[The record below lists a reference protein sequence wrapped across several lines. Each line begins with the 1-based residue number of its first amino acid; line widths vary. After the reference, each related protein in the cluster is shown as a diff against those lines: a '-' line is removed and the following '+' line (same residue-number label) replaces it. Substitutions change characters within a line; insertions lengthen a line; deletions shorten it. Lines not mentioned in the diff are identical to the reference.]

1 METWA
6 GEARALFY
14 SWLCREGPSLSC
26 MLPEEGQPGPPSP
39 FLDFSRNCPCPQPV
53 IPPKS

>member
-26 MLPEEGQPGPPSP
+26 MLPEEGQLGPPSP